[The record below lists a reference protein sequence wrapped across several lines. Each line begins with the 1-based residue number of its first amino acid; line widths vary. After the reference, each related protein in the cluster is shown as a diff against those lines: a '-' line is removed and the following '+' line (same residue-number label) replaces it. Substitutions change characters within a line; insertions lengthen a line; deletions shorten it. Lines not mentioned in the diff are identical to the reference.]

1 LRDVVG
7 ELVTKL
13 SVSNCQAVQ
22 DAARV
27 EELAL
32 SCHRIAAAE
41 LAKLCKLTIH
51 SVEEGRR
58 DRLLAFM
65 ESIDAWNGQL
75 RARIEDELVG
85 CGLLKMRAA
94 VQRAAACL
102 LGRFHVRI
110 ALLAGW
116 QDLACLVAI

>member
-1 LRDVVG
+1 MVG

-13 SVSNCQAVQ
+13 NVSNCQAVQ

-27 EELAL
+27 EELVL
-32 SCHRIAAAE
+32 SCHRTAAAQ

-65 ESIDAWNGQL
+65 ESVDAWNDHL
-75 RARIEDELVG
+75 RVRIEDELVG
-85 CGLLKMRAA
+85 CVLIFKCKLLCTS
-94 VQRAAACL
+94 AAACL
-102 LGRFHVRI
+102 LGRLHVRP
-110 ALLAGW
+110 LPCL
-116 QDLACLVAI
+116 QDGKT